1 MYSSIEEDIYIPL
14 LKLNYFL
21 KQKNNTEEEKE
32 RVQRYD
38 KSISLPLSHPIK
50 RKKNREIIELIY

>member
-38 KSISLPLSHPIK
+38 KSISLPLSH
-50 RKKNREIIELIY
+50 RR